1 MNLEETDFISRTKSE
16 IEMDGRNPAF
26 TVFYSKNKMNVTLII
41 SIGHNEN
48 NLFD

>member
-26 TVFYSKNKMNVTLII
+26 TVFLQQKYDERNIDNKYWP
-41 SIGHNEN
+41 
-48 NLFD
+48 